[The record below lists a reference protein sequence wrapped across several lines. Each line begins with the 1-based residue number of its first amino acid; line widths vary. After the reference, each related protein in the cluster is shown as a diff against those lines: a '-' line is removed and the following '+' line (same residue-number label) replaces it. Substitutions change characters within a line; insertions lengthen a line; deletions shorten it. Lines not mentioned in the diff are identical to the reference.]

1 MVDNTK
7 KNILEYYCIII
18 VGGIIMNDSSRE
30 KRLPSEEMKWT
41 KYYNKEYN
49 VKDIPNK
56 SIYQY
61 AYENNKDN
69 MNKIAF
75 DVRSSQDNFGAG
87 IKLTYQN
94 VFDRINDCAK
104 ASKIMGI
111 NNKDLVPI
119 ILPNVPEAR
128 ILMYSNSI
136 LGSRTYQISP
146 LSAVNNLRHIID
158 ENKVKNLFI
167 VSPLYDQF
175 RKALQS
181 SSIENIVL
189 LNGSEFLPDN
199 VEELKELKKV
209 LSSGD
214 KRIIKDNNK
223 IIPWD
228 EYLKSCNLI
237 KDAIKP
243 FYEENHVTAIIG
255 TSGTTGTPKGV
266 CLTDKELNAAALS
279 YKNIDAF
286 PGNMMDALIPSI
298 GYGLVMLH
306 YQMIDSKYVYL
317 IPELLIDKFPDA
329 LYKLKPDNYPG
340 GPVHYINL
348 NNSIYNKNNTI
359 PERKVYLSG
368 GATLDIDV
376 EKGLNKVGIGYSEE
390 GKFNPNIV
398 VRPGYALTEHL
409 ACAIN
414 IIGGYKF
421 GSVGVPL
428 PYTKIGIF
436 KPNTD
441 EELGYFEEGEVCVSG
456 PATMECYL
464 NNVEETN
471 KIIKIHKD
479 GRRWVHTQDI
489 GFLDTDGH
497 LFFVERIKDI
507 FMRTGF
513 NVHPRKISEFI
524 NSINYVKNS
533 AVIGFEH
540 PEEQEVPVAFIELNN
555 SLDKYSNLEVLERDI
570 YKECVENLEATSV
583 PYKIVFVDEIP
594 INRGGKIDKKLIK
607 EKSNIDFTK
616 EKNIKKVLIIK
627 K

>member
-1 MVDNTK
+1 
-7 KNILEYYCIII
+7 
-18 VGGIIMNDSSRE
+18 MNDSSNNRI
-30 KRLPSEEMKWT
+30 KGLPSEEMRWT
-41 KYYNKEYN
+41 KYYNKEFN
-49 VKDIPNK
+49 ERDIPNK
-56 SIYQY
+56 SIYEY
-61 AYENNKDN
+61 AYENNIDN
-69 MNKIAF
+69 MDNIAF
-75 DVRSSQDNFGAG
+75 DIRSSQDNFSAG

-111 NNKDLVPI
+111 NNNDLVPL

-146 LSAVNNLRHIID
+146 LSPVNNLIRIID
-158 ENKVKNLFI
+158 ENQIKNLFI
-167 VSPLYDQF
+167 ASPLYDQF
-175 RKALQS
+175 SKALHS
-181 SSIENIVL
+181 SSIDNVVL

-199 VEELKELKKV
+199 VEELKELKKMLV
-209 LSSGD
+209 SGD

-223 IIPWD
+223 IIPWE
-228 EYLKSCNLI
+228 EYLKSSNLI
-237 KDAIKP
+237 KEDIKP
-243 FYEENHVTAIIG
+243 FYKENHVTAIIG

-279 YKNIDAF
+279 YKNLDVF

-376 EKGLNKVGIGYSEE
+376 EKGLNKVDKGYSEE

-414 IIGGYKF
+414 IMGGYKF

-464 NNVEETN
+464 NNEEETN

-489 GFLDTDGH
+489 GYLDTNGH

-513 NVHPRKISEFI
+513 NVHPSKIAEFI
-524 NSINYVKNS
+524 NSIDYVKNS
-533 AVIGFEH
+533 AVVGFEH
-540 PEEQEVPVAFIELNN
+540 PEEQEVPVAFIELKN
-555 SLDKYSNLEVLERDI
+555 SLDSYTDLEILERDI
-570 YKECVENLEATSV
+570 YKECIENLEATSV
-583 PYKIVFVDEIP
+583 PYKIVFIDEIP
-594 INRGGKIDKKLIK
+594 INRGGKIDKKLLK

-616 EKNIKKVLIIK
+616 SKDTSKVLIMK

>member
-1 MVDNTK
+1 
-7 KNILEYYCIII
+7 
-18 VGGIIMNDSSRE
+18 MNDSSNNRI
-30 KRLPSEEMKWT
+30 KGLPSEEMRWT
-41 KYYNKEYN
+41 KYYNKEFN
-49 VKDIPNK
+49 ERDIPNK
-56 SIYQY
+56 SIYEY
-61 AYENNKDN
+61 AYENNIDN
-69 MNKIAF
+69 MDNIAF
-75 DVRSSQDNFGAG
+75 DIRSSQDNFSTG

-111 NNKDLVPI
+111 NNNELVPL

-146 LSAVNNLRHIID
+146 LSPVNNLSRIID

-167 VSPLYDQF
+167 ASPLYDQF
-175 RKALQS
+175 SKALRT
-181 SSIENIVL
+181 SSIDNVVL

-199 VEELKELKKV
+199 VEELKELKKMLV
-209 LSSGD
+209 SGD

-228 EYLKSCNLI
+228 EYLKSSNLI
-237 KDAIKP
+237 KDNIKP
-243 FYEENHVTAIIG
+243 FYKDNHVTAIIG

-266 CLTDKELNAAALS
+266 CLTDRELNAAALS
-279 YKNIDAF
+279 YKNIDVF

-376 EKGLNKVGIGYSEE
+376 EKGLNKVDKGYSEE

-414 IIGGYKF
+414 IMGGYKF

-489 GFLDTDGH
+489 GYLDTDGH

-513 NVHPRKISEFI
+513 NVHPSKIAEFI
-524 NSINYVKNS
+524 NSIDYVKNS
-533 AVIGFEH
+533 AVVGFEH
-540 PEEQEVPVAFIELNN
+540 PEEQEVPVAFIELKN
-555 SLDKYSNLEVLERDI
+555 SLDSYTDLEILERDI
-570 YKECVENLEATSV
+570 YKECIENLEATSV
-583 PYKIVFVDEIP
+583 PYKIVFIDEIP
-594 INRGGKIDKKLIK
+594 INRGGKIDKKLLK

-616 EKNIKKVLIIK
+616 SKDTSKVLIMK

>member
-1 MVDNTK
+1 
-7 KNILEYYCIII
+7 
-18 VGGIIMNDSSRE
+18 MNNSSNNRI
-30 KRLPSEEMKWT
+30 KRLPSEEMRWT
-41 KYYNKEYN
+41 RYYNKEF
-49 VKDIPNK
+49 KESDIPNK
-56 SIYQY
+56 SIYEY
-61 AYENNKDN
+61 AYENNVGNMDN
-69 MNKIAF
+69 IAF
-75 DVRSSQDNFGAG
+75 DIRSSQDNFRSG
-87 IKLTYQN
+87 IKLSYQN
-94 VFDRINDCAK
+94 VFDRINACAK

-111 NNKDLVPI
+111 NNNDLVPL

-136 LGSRTYQISP
+136 LGSKTYQISP
-146 LSAVNNLRHIID
+146 LSPVNNLSHIID
-158 ENKVKNLFI
+158 ENKIKNLFI
-167 VSPLYDQF
+167 ASPLYEQF
-175 RKALQS
+175 KKALHS
-181 SSIENIVL
+181 SSLDNVVL

-199 VEELKELKKV
+199 VEELKELKKM
-209 LSSGD
+209 LILGD
-214 KRIIKDNNK
+214 KQIIKDNNK
-223 IIPWD
+223 VIPWD
-228 EYLKSCNLI
+228 EYLKNSKLI
-237 KDAIKP
+237 KDNIKP
-243 FYEENHVTAIIG
+243 FYKDNHVTAIIG

-266 CLTDKELNAAALS
+266 CLTDRELNAAALS
-279 YKNIDAF
+279 YKNLDVF

-390 GKFNPNIV
+390 GRFNPNIV

-414 IIGGYKF
+414 IMGGYKF

-441 EELGYFEEGEVCVSG
+441 EELGYFEQGEVCVTG

-464 NNVEETN
+464 NNEKETN

-489 GFLDTDGH
+489 GYLDTDGH

-513 NVHPRKISEFI
+513 NVHPSKIAEFI
-524 NSINYVKNS
+524 NSIDYVKNS
-533 AVIGFEH
+533 AVVGFEH
-540 PEEQEVPVAFIELNN
+540 PEEQEVPVAFIELKN
-555 SLDKYSNLEVLERDI
+555 SLNTYPDLEILQRDI
-570 YKECVENLEATSV
+570 YKECIENLEATSV

-616 EKNIKKVLIIK
+616 SKDTSKVLIMK

>member
-1 MVDNTK
+1 
-7 KNILEYYCIII
+7 
-18 VGGIIMNDSSRE
+18 MNDSSNNRI
-30 KRLPSEEMKWT
+30 KGLPSEEMRWT
-41 KYYNKEYN
+41 KYYNKEFN
-49 VKDIPNK
+49 ERDIPNK
-56 SIYQY
+56 SIYEY
-61 AYENNKDN
+61 AYENNIDN
-69 MNKIAF
+69 MDNIAF
-75 DVRSSQDNFGAG
+75 DIRSSQDNFSTG

-111 NNKDLVPI
+111 NNNELVPL

-146 LSAVNNLRHIID
+146 LSPVNNLSRIID

-167 VSPLYDQF
+167 ASPLYDQF
-175 RKALQS
+175 SKALHS
-181 SSIENIVL
+181 SSIDNVVL

-199 VEELKELKKV
+199 VEELKELKKMLV
-209 LSSGD
+209 SGD

-223 IIPWD
+223 IIPWE
-228 EYLKSCNLI
+228 EYLKSSNLI
-237 KDAIKP
+237 KEDIKP
-243 FYEENHVTAIIG
+243 FYKENHVTAIIG

-279 YKNIDAF
+279 YKNLDVF

-376 EKGLNKVGIGYSEE
+376 EKGLNKVDKGYSEE

-414 IIGGYKF
+414 IMGGYKF

-464 NNVEETN
+464 NNEEETN

-489 GFLDTDGH
+489 GYLDTNGH

-513 NVHPRKISEFI
+513 NVHPSKIAEFI
-524 NSINYVKNS
+524 NSIDYVKNS
-533 AVIGFEH
+533 AVVGFEH
-540 PEEQEVPVAFIELNN
+540 PEEQEVPVAFIELKN
-555 SLDKYSNLEVLERDI
+555 SLDTYSDLEILERDI
-570 YKECVENLEATSV
+570 YKECIENLEATSV
-583 PYKIVFVDEIP
+583 PYKIVFIDEIP
-594 INRGGKIDKKLIK
+594 INRGGKIDKKLLK

-616 EKNIKKVLIIK
+616 SKDTSKVLIMK

>member
-1 MVDNTK
+1 
-7 KNILEYYCIII
+7 
-18 VGGIIMNDSSRE
+18 MNDSSNNRM
-30 KRLPSEEMKWT
+30 KRVPSEEMRWT
-41 KYYNKEYN
+41 KYYNKEFN
-49 VKDIPNK
+49 ESDIPNK
-56 SIYQY
+56 SIYEY
-61 AYENNKDN
+61 AYENNIDN
-69 MNKIAF
+69 MDNIAF
-75 DVRSSQDNFGAG
+75 DIRSSQDNFSAG

-111 NNKDLVPI
+111 NNNDLVPL

-146 LSAVNNLRHIID
+146 LSPVNNLIRIID
-158 ENKVKNLFI
+158 ENQIKNLFI
-167 VSPLYDQF
+167 ASPLYDQF
-175 RKALQS
+175 SKALHS
-181 SSIENIVL
+181 SSIDNVVL

-199 VEELKELKKV
+199 VEELKELKKMLV
-209 LSSGD
+209 SGD

-223 IIPWD
+223 IIPWE
-228 EYLKSCNLI
+228 EYLKSSNLI
-237 KDAIKP
+237 KEDIKP
-243 FYEENHVTAIIG
+243 FYKENHVTAIIG

-279 YKNIDAF
+279 YKNLDVF

-376 EKGLNKVGIGYSEE
+376 EKGLNKVDKGYSEE

-414 IIGGYKF
+414 IMGGYKF

-489 GFLDTDGH
+489 GYLDDEGH

-513 NVHPRKISEFI
+513 NVHPSKIAEFI
-524 NSINYVKNS
+524 NSIDYVKNS
-533 AVIGFEH
+533 AVVGFEH
-540 PEEQEVPVAFIELNN
+540 PEEQEVPVAFIELKN
-555 SLDKYSNLEVLERDI
+555 SLDTYSDLEILKRDI
-570 YKECVENLEATSV
+570 YKECIENLEATSV
-583 PYKIVFVDEIP
+583 PYKIVFIDEIP
-594 INRGGKIDKKLIK
+594 INRGGKIDKKLLK

-616 EKNIKKVLIIK
+616 SKDTSKVLIMK